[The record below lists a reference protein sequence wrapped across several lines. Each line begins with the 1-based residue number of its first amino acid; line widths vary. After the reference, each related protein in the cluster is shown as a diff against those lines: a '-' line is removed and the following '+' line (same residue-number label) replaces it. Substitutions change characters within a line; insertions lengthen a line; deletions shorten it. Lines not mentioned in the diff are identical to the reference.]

1 MPPFDHQTEFPRLS
15 EEDSRLGMLFDKADH
30 LAASSELQDRYLAS
44 LAAADRA
51 VVEES
56 LIVANALRLLAQEA
70 TPSMSGRARAR
81 VQRMLYGD
89 LDPIA
94 DDGIRD
100 AGQADQGSVSELRF
114 NPLNNTEDQNR

>member
-1 MPPFDHQTEFPRLS
+1 MPPFDHQTEFPLLS
-15 EEDSRLGMLFDKADH
+15 EEDGRLGTLFDKADH
-30 LAASSELQDRYLAS
+30 LAGNCELQDRFLTS
-44 LAAADRA
+44 LSAADRA

-56 LIVANALRLLAQEA
+56 LIIANALRLLAQEA

-81 VQRMLYGD
+81 IQRMLYGD

-100 AGQADQGSVSELRF
+100 AGQADEDSVSELRF
-114 NPLNNTEDQNR
+114 NTHNNTEDQSL